1 VEEFLSLCQD
11 LQLRNRNGMHPDW
24 GLLSDSVAPLCI
36 C

>member
-1 VEEFLSLCQD
+1 VDEFLFLCQD

-24 GLLSDSVAPLCI
+24 RLLSDSVASLYI